1 MSNSKLDLF
10 EQSWIDNV
18 FEGRNKSY
26 GAYELRTNSGKR
38 TLKALLI
45 GGIIFVIMVLTPVI
59 SKFISENIGK
69 EEQVLDEKVV
79 MANLAPPIEQP
90 KEEIIV
96 EPVVQ
101 KQTQSNVDI
110 QKYVPPVVVDK
121 EVVKEEVAVVTELKK
136 TGSETIKAKEGGEV
150 VLDGTQSEIKVDAE
164 IIEDAP
170 DKIYTSVQVQPEFPG
185 GLAGFGKYVQRNYRV
200 PEVDDDVSG
209 NVIVNFVVERD
220 GSLTDIK
227 VIRDLGYGTGKEAIR
242 MLKSAPKWKPGIQN
256 GKPVRVSY
264 NLPIRLV
271 IKSQ

>member
-1 MSNSKLDLF
+1 MSSSKLDLF

-185 GLAGFGKYVQRNYRV
+185 GLAGFGKYVQKNYRV

>member
-18 FEGRNKSY
+18 FEGRNKNY

-45 GGIIFVIMVLTPVI
+45 GAVIFVIMVLTPVI
-59 SKFISENIGK
+59 SKFISENMGK
-69 EEQVLDEKVV
+69 EEVVLDEKVV
-79 MANLAPPIEQP
+79 LANIATPVEPP

-136 TGSETIKAKEGGEV
+136 TGSETVKAKEGGEV

-164 IIEDAP
+164 IIEEDVN
-170 DKIYTSVQVQPEFPG
+170 KIYTSVQVLPEFPG
-185 GLAGFGKYVQRNYRV
+185 GVAAFYKYVQKNYRV
-200 PEVDDDVSG
+200 PEVDSDVSG

-227 VIRDLGYGTGKEAIR
+227 VLRDLGYGTGKEAIR
-242 MLKSAPKWKPGIQN
+242 MLKAAPKWKPGIQN
-256 GKPVRVSY
+256 GKAVRVSY
-264 NLPIRLV
+264 NLPIKLV
-271 IKSQ
+271 IKSN

>member
-1 MSNSKLDLF
+1 MSSSKLDLF

-26 GAYELRTNSGKR
+26 GAYELRTNGGKR

-45 GGIIFVIMVLTPVI
+45 GGIIFVFLVFIPVI
-59 SKFISENIGK
+59 SKFISENMEK
-69 EEQVLDEKVV
+69 EAEVLDEKVV
-79 MANLAPPIEQP
+79 LVNIATPVEPP
-90 KEEIIV
+90 EEIIV

-110 QKYVPPVVVDK
+110 QKYVPPVIVEK

-136 TGSETIKAKEGGEV
+136 TGSETVKAKEGGEV
-150 VLDGTQSEIKVDAE
+150 VLDNTASEVKVDAE
-164 IIEDAP
+164 IIEESP
-170 DKIYTSVQVQPEFPG
+170 NKIYTSVQVLPEFPG
-185 GLAGFGKYVQRNYRV
+185 GMAGFGKYVQKNYRV
-200 PEVDDDVSG
+200 PEVDSDISG
-209 NVIVNFVVERD
+209 NVLVSFVVERD

-256 GKPVRVSY
+256 GKAVRVAY

-271 IKSQ
+271 IKSN

>member
-10 EQSWIDNV
+10 EQSWIENV
-18 FEGRNKSY
+18 FQGRNKSY

-45 GGIIFVIMVLTPVI
+45 GGLIFLFLVCIPII
-59 SKFISENIGK
+59 SQFISENLAK
-69 EEQVLDEKVV
+69 NEEVLDEQVV
-79 MANLAPPIEQP
+79 LANIAEPIK
-90 KEEIIV
+90 KEEIII

-121 EVVKEEVAVVTELKK
+121 EVVKEEVAVVDELKK
-136 TGSETIKAKEGGEV
+136 TGSETVKAKEGGEI
-150 VLDGTQSEIKVDAE
+150 VLDNTASEIKVDAE
-164 IIEDAP
+164 VIEEDP
-170 DKIYTSVQVQPEFPG
+170 NKIYTSVQVLPEFPG
-185 GLAGFGKYVQRNYRV
+185 GINGFYAYVKKNYRI

-209 NVIVNFVVERD
+209 NVIVNFVVEKD

-227 VIRDLGYGTGKEAIR
+227 VVRDLGYGTGKEAIR

-256 GKPVRVSY
+256 GKSVRVSY
-264 NLPIRLV
+264 NLPIKLV
-271 IKSQ
+271 IKSN

>member
-1 MSNSKLDLF
+1 MSSSKLDLF
-10 EQSWIDNV
+10 EQEWIDNV

-45 GGIIFVIMVLTPVI
+45 GAIIFVLLVLTPVI
-59 SKFISENIGK
+59 SKYISENIGK
-69 EEQVLDEKVV
+69 EEEVLDEKVV
-79 MANLAPPIEQP
+79 MVNLDQPIEQP

-96 EPVVQ
+96 EPIVQ

-110 QKYVPPVVVDK
+110 QKYVPPVIVDK

-150 VLDGTQSEIKVDAE
+150 VLDNTASEIKVDAE
-164 IIEDAP
+164 VIEEDP
-170 DKIYTSVQVQPEFPG
+170 TKIYTSVQVQPEFPG
-185 GLAGFGKYVQRNYRV
+185 GMAGFSKYVQKNYRV

-220 GSLTDIK
+220 GTLTDIK
-227 VIRDLGYGTGKEAIR
+227 VVRDLGYGTGKEAIR

>member
-10 EQSWIDNV
+10 EQSWIENV

-45 GGIIFVIMVLTPVI
+45 GGLIFLFLVCIPII
-59 SKFISENIGK
+59 SKFISDNIAK
-69 EEQVLDEKVV
+69 KDEVLDEQVV
-79 MANLAPPIEQP
+79 LVNIQEPVK

-121 EVVKEEVAVVTELKK
+121 QVVKEEVAVVDELKK
-136 TGSETIKAKEGGEV
+136 TGSETVKAKEGGEV
-150 VLDGTQSEIKVDAE
+150 VLDGTASEIKVDAE
-164 IIEDAP
+164 VIEEDP
-170 DKIYTSVQVQPEFPG
+170 NKIYTSVQVLPEFPG
-185 GLAGFGKYVQRNYRV
+185 GIAGFYAYVKKNYRV

-209 NVIVNFVVERD
+209 NVIVNFVVEKD

-227 VIRDLGYGTGKEAIR
+227 VVRDLGYGTGKEAIR

-256 GKPVRVSY
+256 GKAVRVSY
-264 NLPIRLV
+264 NLPIKLV
-271 IKSQ
+271 IKSN

>member
-1 MSNSKLDLF
+1 MSSSKLDLF

-18 FEGRNKSY
+18 FQGRNKSY

-38 TLKALLI
+38 TLRALLI
-45 GGIIFVIMVLTPVI
+45 GAIIFTFLVFIPVI
-59 SKFISENIGK
+59 SKYISENMTA
-69 EEQVLDEKVV
+69 EEEVLDEQVV
-79 MANLAPPIEQP
+79 MANLAPPVEQP

-110 QKYVPPVVVDK
+110 QKYVPPVIVDK
-121 EVVKEEVAVVTELKK
+121 QVVREEVAVVTELKK
-136 TGSETIKAKEGGEV
+136 TGSETVKAKEGGEV
-150 VLDGTQSEIKVDAE
+150 VLDGTQSEVKVDAE
-164 IIEDAP
+164 IIEEEP
-170 DKIYTSVQVQPEFPG
+170 NKIYTTVQVLPEFPG
-185 GLAGFGKYVQRNYRV
+185 GLAGFGKYVQKNYRV
-200 PEVDDDVSG
+200 PEVDNDISG
-209 NVIVNFVVERD
+209 NVFVSFVVEKD

-227 VIRDLGYGTGKEAIR
+227 VTRDLGYGTGKEAIR

-256 GKPVRVSY
+256 GKAVRVAY

>member
-10 EQSWIDNV
+10 EQSWIENV

-38 TLKALLI
+38 TLKALAI
-45 GGIIFVIMVLTPVI
+45 GAVIFLFLVCIPII
-59 SKFISENIGK
+59 SRFISENMAKK
-69 EEQVLDEKVV
+69 EEVLDEQVV
-79 MANLAPPIEQP
+79 LVNVQEPVK
-90 KEEIIV
+90 KEEIII

-121 EVVKEEVAVVTELKK
+121 QVVKEEVAVVEELKK
-136 TGSETIKAKEGGEV
+136 TGSETVKAKEGGEV

-164 IIEDAP
+164 VIEEDP
-170 DKIYTSVQVQPEFPG
+170 NKIYTSVQVLPEFPG
-185 GLAGFGKYVQRNYRV
+185 GIAGFYAYVKKNYRV

-209 NVIVNFVVERD
+209 NVFVNFVVEKD

-227 VIRDLGYGTGKEAIR
+227 VSRDLGYGTGKEAIR

-264 NLPIRLV
+264 SLPIKLV
-271 IKSQ
+271 IKSN

>member
-10 EQSWIDNV
+10 EQSWVDNV

-38 TLKALLI
+38 TLRALLI
-45 GGIIFVIMVLTPVI
+45 GALIFVFMVCIPVI
-59 SKFISENIGK
+59 SKFISENIAK
-69 EEQVLDEKVV
+69 NEEVLDEQVV
-79 MANLAPPIEQP
+79 LANISEPIK

-101 KQTQSNVDI
+101 KQTQTNVDI

-121 EVVKEEVAVVTELKK
+121 EVVKEEVAVVDELKK
-136 TGSETIKAKEGGEV
+136 TGSETVKAKEGGEI
-150 VLDGTQSEIKVDAE
+150 VLDNTASEIKVDAE
-164 IIEDAP
+164 VVEEDP
-170 DKIYTSVQVQPEFPG
+170 NKIYTSVQVLPEFPG
-185 GLAGFGKYVQRNYRV
+185 GIAGFYAYVKKNYRI

-227 VIRDLGYGTGKEAIR
+227 VVRDLGYGTGKEAIR

-256 GKPVRVSY
+256 GKSVRVSY
-264 NLPIRLV
+264 NLPIKLV
-271 IKSQ
+271 IKSN